1 MRGVCHNMGSLCPI
15 TIIFIIK
22 IDRSWLFWSTDKSR
36 VSRIV
41 IISCP
46 PNPVILWLLRALSS
60 NHHFLHSTFPC
71 TFAYECIFCPA
82 FTYCNCSGLFHS
94 DWQVNSCLTT
104 THCSVDVLQWF
115 LPKNIGTHTVTAP
128 DWLSTQSTHFG
139 SSFLLSLIGQL
150 SRTIQFQHTW
160 NFLLKNLNLLVTFA
174 APTHCSVLLLQWFQL
189 HHYCF
194 ILLVD
199 HHYCF
204 ILLNHHFCFILL
216 DHHFCFILLI
226 NNRHIVT
233 TLHRVFV
240 DAKIIN
246 LVIFHCSY
254 HVYTNPSKGSS
265 VIQ

>member
-1 MRGVCHNMGSLCPI
+1 M
-15 TIIFIIK
+15 
-22 IDRSWLFWSTDKSR
+22 
-36 VSRIV
+36 
-41 IISCP
+41 
-46 PNPVILWLLRALSS
+46 ILRLLRALSS

-150 SRTIQFQHTW
+150 SRTIQFHNTW

-189 HHYCF
+189 PQPGTHSGS
-194 ILLVD
+194 
-199 HHYCF
+199 
-204 ILLNHHFCFILL
+204 
-216 DHHFCFILLI
+216 
-226 NNRHIVT
+226 IVT
-233 TLHRVFV
+233 TLRKSVCRRYNNKFG
-240 DAKIIN
+240 N
-246 LVIFHCSY
+246 LLLLLIGKTHS
-254 HVYTNPSKGSS
+254 GSS
-265 VIQ
+265 VLQLLIIIIFYCSVSCKLLTLRRGCLRQLLIFWLSR